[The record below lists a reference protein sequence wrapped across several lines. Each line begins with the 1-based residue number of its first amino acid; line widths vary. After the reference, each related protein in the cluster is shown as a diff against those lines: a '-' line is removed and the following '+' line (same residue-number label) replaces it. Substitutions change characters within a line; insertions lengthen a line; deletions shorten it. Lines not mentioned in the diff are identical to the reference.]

1 MVIVQ
6 HIASQ
11 MKSALVWTLAD
22 VTLFDGKEHN
32 CTLFD
37 GRNTTAPGRFLPNEA
52 KRRNEL

>member
-6 HIASQ
+6 QIALP

-22 VTLFDGKEHN
+22 V
-32 CTLFD
+32 TLFD

-52 KRRNEL
+52 NRGNQL